1 MVSAL
6 AGCGGSGSSS
16 KSEALP
22 DWTATPKPDA
32 AGHIPVADYND
43 FLAGEGKVFAR
54 SPTAATAEFLGLDR
68 TSAMVSTVE
77 ATSPGE
83 VRNFSE
89 VVATLTGL
97 QDDSV
102 RDARYTLEFQKD
114 KASGD
119 WRLRAADYAQRC
131 QAGRGHQDFSPKLCS

>member
-1 MVSAL
+1 VVLAL
-6 AGCGGSGSSS
+6 AGCGGSSGGN
-16 KSEALP
+16 EALP
-22 DWTATPKPDA
+22 EWTATPKPDA

-43 FLAGEGKVFAR
+43 FLAGDGKVFAR
-54 SPTAATAEFLGLDR
+54 SPTAASAEFLGLDK
-68 TSAMVSTVE
+68 TSAMVSNVE

-83 VRNFSE
+83 VPNFSE

-131 QAGRGHQDFSPKLCS
+131 QPGRGHQGYSPALCS

>member
-1 MVSAL
+1 MVLAL
-6 AGCGGSGSSS
+6 AGCGGSSGGDQ
-16 KSEALP
+16 ALP
-22 DWTATPKPDA
+22 EWTATPKPDA

-43 FLAGEGKVFAR
+43 FLAGDGKVFAR
-54 SPTAATAEFLGLDR
+54 SPTGRVGGVPRARQRRG
-68 TSAMVSTVE
+68 AMVSNVE

-131 QAGRGHQDFSPKLCS
+131 RPGRGHQGYSPALCS